1 MAESKIA
8 LELEDGL
15 VKQTRDV
22 VARRGRVDALL
33 AKAEGKK
40 GQVSSKIYDRVKAD
54 YAAQLRAIAEEY
66 APVRDRVQGELKRI
80 RAEER
85 RLRARLDVV
94 NEELEE
100 VRFRCEVG
108 EYDEKALGE
117 REKDK
122 LDAIEELNG
131 QVQTIE
137 GTYDLARELLGK
149 DADAVLSGG
158 TGEFAAPVAVD
169 VGAHSGVLAGAAAES
184 RGGGG
189 GMGVTID
196 DGDEAPATGRA
207 RASGSVAV
215 EEEPEPLPADVDIV
229 PATVGAGATTGILK
243 LKGDSGEETFVLGD
257 QPLTIGRNPK
267 NDIVLLD
274 RTISRQHA
282 RVTREAD
289 GWVLTDLS
297 SGGGLVING
306 ARVRSATLKPG
317 DDIEMGDFK
326 FSFELGG

>member
-1 MAESKIA
+1 MAETKIS

-40 GQVSSKIYDRVKAD
+40 GQVSGKIYDRVKAD

-66 APVRDRVQGELKRI
+66 SPVRDRVQSELKRI

-169 VGAHSGVLAGAAAES
+169 VGSHSGVLAGAGVES

-189 GMGVTID
+189 VGVTID
-196 DGDEAPATGRA
+196 DGDDAPAAGRA
-207 RASGSVAV
+207 RASSSVAV
-215 EEEPEPLPADVDIV
+215 EDELEPLPADIDIA
-229 PATVGAGATTGILK
+229 PSGGAGKTGLLK

-282 RVTREAD
+282 RVTHEAD

-317 DDIEMGDFK
+317 DDIEMGDFR
-326 FSFELGG
+326 FTFENGA